1 MNGQLPPTTAPRR
14 TSRRQLLRSC
24 GLAASAAGIATAA
37 DAFFVT
43 PDWLSTSSLSFGN
56 PSATAGRPLRVVQ
69 LSDLHLRSIGRFEE
83 AILEA
88 LERLDPDLVLIT
100 GDAFDSRVG
109 LLRLDTFLAES
120 PQRSRVFGIL
130 GNWEHRTGLSSN
142 EIAATYEK
150 HDAKLLVNESVVCET
165 GGGSLRITGLDDFV
179 GGRPNLSAALD
190 GVEPAAAHL
199 LLAHC
204 PAQRDSLAPPVGQA
218 IDLVLSGH
226 THGGQIAPFGMA
238 IVTPSGSGRYVS
250 GWYRDGGVPMYVS
263 RGLGTSLVPA
273 RLGSTPE
280 LVVVDWTLG

>member
-1 MNGQLPPTTAPRR
+1 MNGQLPPTSAPR
-14 TSRRQLLRSC
+14 TGRRQFLRAC
-24 GLAASAAGIATAA
+24 GVATSAAGIATAA
-37 DAFFVT
+37 DAFLVA
-43 PDWLSTSSLSFGN
+43 PDWLSTSSLSFGS
-56 PSATAGRPLRVVQ
+56 PSTAAGRTLRIAQ

-83 AILEA
+83 GILEA
-88 LERLDPDLVLIT
+88 LERLDPDLVLVT
-100 GDAFDSRVG
+100 GDAFDSQVG

-120 PQRSRVFGIL
+120 PQRSRVLGIL
-130 GNWEHRTGLSSN
+130 GNWEHRTGLSGDK
-142 EIAATYEK
+142 IAATYEK
-150 HDAKLLVNESVVCET
+150 HGARLLVNESVVREF
-165 GGGSLRITGLDDFV
+165 GGASLRITGLDDFV
-179 GGRPNLSAALD
+179 GGRPNLAAALD
-190 GVEPAAAHL
+190 GAEPAGAHL

-204 PAQRDSLAPPVGQA
+204 PAQRDSLAPPAGQA

-280 LVVVDWTLG
+280 LVVIDWTLG